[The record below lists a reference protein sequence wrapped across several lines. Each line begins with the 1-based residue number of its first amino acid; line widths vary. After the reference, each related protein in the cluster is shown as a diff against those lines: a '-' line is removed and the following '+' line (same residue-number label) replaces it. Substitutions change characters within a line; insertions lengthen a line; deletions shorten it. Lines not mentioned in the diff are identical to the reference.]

1 MSNKETD
8 ALSQLFKNGY
18 IHYNNTNYKNTLLLC
33 KDFFSQ
39 NNTFI
44 YEHQERPDI
53 LIISDTKIYGV
64 EHFEFD
70 DFKRKKGSTG
80 KATIKKFEKDFKND
94 FKNTNMK
101 DGYFTKGI
109 DLSKENL
116 STGYDFFVNNF
127 LESFDEHYKKIDE
140 YKENISNYLKDHN
153 LNKEIEI
160 LFLIENSSLFT
171 PLISKENLQGCV
183 YLPFHSKEIFEK
195 LNNSPKLN
203 GFIYLA
209 SFSNKENISY
219 IHSFSDGKLYNKI
232 IEKDFYMSLSKP
244 YIFDTIISC

>member
-8 ALSQLFKNGY
+8 ALFQLFKDRQ
-18 IHYNNTNYKNTLLLC
+18 IHYNNTNCKNTLLLC
-33 KDFFSQ
+33 KDLFSP
-39 NNTFI
+39 NNI
-44 YEHQERPDI
+44 VVYEKQERPDI
-53 LIISDTKIYGV
+53 LIISDTKIYGI

-101 DGYFTKGI
+101 NGQFTKCI

-116 STGYDFFVNNF
+116 SIGYDFFVNNF
-127 LESFDEHYKKIDE
+127 LESFDEHYNKIDE
-140 YKENISNYLKDHN
+140 YKKNISNYLKN
-153 LNKEIEI
+153 NSLNKEIEI

-183 YLPFHSKEIFEK
+183 YLPFYAEEIFDK
-195 LNNSPKLN
+195 LNHSTKLN

-209 SFSNKENISY
+209 SFSNKENINY
-219 IHSFSDGKLYNKI
+219 IYSFKDGNLSNEI
-232 IEKDFYMSLSKP
+232 IEKKFYMSLSTP
-244 YIFDTIISC
+244 YIFDTVISC